1 MMMFSIG
8 NLIKRFI
15 GFPDPRRSTIAHEEF
30 IYNIDSFLKSN
41 GKTISNEE
49 HSKLLKLFINHKD
62 AEIESFL
69 KSL

>member
-1 MMMFSIG
+1 MISSIG
-8 NLIKRFI
+8 TLIKRLFL
-15 GFPDPRRSTIAHEEF
+15 PDSRKSTLAHEEF
-30 IYNIDSFLKSN
+30 MYKMDSFLKSN